1 MWGGIFAFSATIAFS
16 ATMVTLMTIHTG
28 KKSNVGFE
36 ETRTVVVKF
45 AIDTILSPPPPYIRD
60 IWERPPAEGR
70 SALSP
75 AHFLGSCAK
84 GKNGDPRWGDGQGSC
99 KL

>member
-1 MWGGIFAFSATIAFS
+1 
-16 ATMVTLMTIHTG
+16 MVTLMTIHTEQN
-28 KKSNVGFE
+28 NVVFE
-36 ETRTVVVKF
+36 EKRTVVVKI
-45 AIDTILSPPPPYIRD
+45 AIDTILSPPYFTD

-70 SALSP
+70 STLSP